1 MPEQR
6 PSRSAKAK
14 ANAKLTR
21 RTTRGSARD
30 ETNDD
35 ASEHENVEFDT
46 RKMHDGMRR
55 AFQKMADDYQSAVID
70 PASAI
75 HKDQLTALNRQMKK
89 SLHPA
94 VPKAHIVPDGWSRED
109 ENDVLDQWEAEK
121 DLWINIHDP
130 DRYLNLWKICLQFAK
145 CTPWDIVGFNTKL
158 SFELSGRAGSGEED
172 ENHTW
177 SAPFID
183 RLAWLIPHPAWAGA
197 ESSSR
202 PALLAT
208 AIQYAVILRTNDQRV
223 WRLSHLGDEF
233 LKTFAA
239 LCRDNCPCSIAGIHA
254 KVLARRREEGIK
266 TIPIISRVFQS
277 LEKVIQT
284 PTDSFVPADEELY
297 FVTTQDFT
305 NLIKALDQ
313 IVDPDTNI
321 RMFLP
326 VEFAYESAKS
336 ARGGRQP
343 PTREQLHEYHKLA
356 LIEEMRRKAKATR
369 LTRSIRDSDGGHDD
383 DAFAPESL
391 TVPERPTST
400 TSTTRRRRWSHVSAT
415 PSDEE
420 SPLAASSEAHGLES
434 EPRLTRTRPRSASIT
449 QFPGLGSGRDLLL
462 DSDDSSQSGG
472 DAPGPG
478 ERDDDS
484 VHGFSDNRS
493 GSDLDD
499 GSDGFG
505 DDFGHGSGSDL
516 DDDVD
521 NGSGHDGED
530 ALRPVLSD
538 ESGDLG
544 SGPDHD
550 GEDAP
555 GPDLG
560 GDAGSGPGQDGEGAP
575 EPVDDDAMSVD
586 SVDADHGLC
595 GTREEPASPRAG
607 TQKLVRWGR
616 RTQAYDVRWLE
627 RF

>member
-46 RKMHDGMRR
+46 RKMHDGLRR

-75 HKDQLTALNRQMKK
+75 HKEQLTALNRQMKK

-94 VPKAHIVPDGWSRED
+94 VPKAHIVPGAWSRED

-177 SAPFID
+177 SADFID
-183 RLAWLIPHPAWAGA
+183 RLAWLIPHSAWAQV
-197 ESSSR
+197 EDSSR
-202 PALLAT
+202 SALMAT
-208 AIQYAVILRTNDQRV
+208 AIQYAVILRTNDQRI
-223 WRLSHLGDEF
+223 WRLSHLRDEF
-233 LKTFAA
+233 FSTFDT
-239 LCRDNCPCSIAGIHA
+239 LCRENCPCPIADIHA
-254 KVLARRREEGIK
+254 DVLAHRRKEGIN

-277 LEKVIQT
+277 LEKVVRT
-284 PTDSFVPADEELY
+284 PDDSFVPKAEEPY
-297 FVTTQDFT
+297 FVTTQDLT
-305 NLIKALDQ
+305 NLIRALDQ
-313 IVDPDTNI
+313 TVDPVTKI

-326 VEFAYESAKS
+326 VEFVYESAKS

-343 PTREQLHEYHKLA
+343 PNMTQLAEYHKLA

-369 LTRSIRDSDGGHDD
+369 SAQSNLGSDDNHQDD
-383 DAFAPESL
+383 DDDDDDVNPLESL
-391 TVPERPTST
+391 TLPRRPTST
-400 TSTTRRRRWSHVSAT
+400 TSTTRRRRLSHVSAT
-415 PSDEE
+415 PSDER
-420 SPLAASSEAHGLES
+420 SRAAASPEARGS
-434 EPRLTRTRPRSASIT
+434 GRQPRLTLTRPLSAGIT
-449 QFPGLGSGRDLLL
+449 QSLGLGSGRGLLS

-472 DAPGPG
+472 GASEP
-478 ERDDDS
+478 ES
-484 VHGFSDNRS
+484 
-493 GSDLDD
+493 
-499 GSDGFG
+499 G
-505 DDFGHGSGSDL
+505 DDFGFDDGFDHGSESEMGG
-516 DDDVD
+516 
-521 NGSGHDGED
+521 GSG
-530 ALRPVLSD
+530 
-538 ESGDLG
+538 
-544 SGPDHD
+544 HD

-555 GPDLG
+555 GPDLDG
-560 GDAGSGPGQDGEGAP
+560 ESSDAGNNGEEAP
-575 EPVDDDAMSVD
+575 ETLDDDAMSID
-586 SVDADHGLC
+586 NVDADHDLFGA
-595 GTREEPASPRAG
+595 REEPAPPRPSTSAARH
-607 TQKLVRWGR
+607 VRSGR
-616 RTQAYDVRWLE
+616 MVQSHRANLR
-627 RF
+627 RMP

>member
-21 RTTRGSARD
+21 TTTRGSARD

-46 RKMHDGMRR
+46 RKMHDGLRR

-75 HKDQLTALNRQMKK
+75 HKDELTALNRQMKK

-121 DLWINIHDP
+121 DRWINIHDP

-183 RLAWLIPHPAWAGA
+183 RLAWLIPHPAWAGG

-202 PALLAT
+202 SSLLAT

-223 WRLSHLGDEF
+223 WRRNHLGDEF
-233 LKTFAA
+233 LMTFAA
-239 LCRDNCPCSIAGIHA
+239 LCRENCPCSIAGIHA
-254 KVLARRREEGIK
+254 KVLAHGTEEGIK

-284 PTDSFVPADEELY
+284 PTDSFVPADEEPY
-297 FVTTQDFT
+297 FVTTQDLT
-305 NLIKALDQ
+305 NLIRALDQ

-326 VEFAYESAKS
+326 VEFVYESAKS
-336 ARGGRQP
+336 AHGGRQP
-343 PTREQLHEYHKLA
+343 PTREQLDEYHKLA
-356 LIEEMRRKAKATR
+356 LIEEMRRNVKAKR
-369 LTRSIRDSDGGHDD
+369 LTQGISGSDD
-383 DAFAPESL
+383 DDDDDPFAPESSP
-391 TVPERPTST
+391 VPVRPTK
-400 TSTTRRRRWSHVSAT
+400 RRRLSHVPT
-415 PSDEE
+415 R
-420 SPLAASSEAHGLES
+420 SELS
-434 EPRLTRTRPRSASIT
+434 EPRPAPIRSPVATLT
-449 QFPGLGSGRDLLL
+449 
-462 DSDDSSQSGG
+462 QSPESNFGG
-472 DAPGPG
+472 D
-478 ERDDDS
+478 
-484 VHGFSDNRS
+484 
-493 GSDLDD
+493 L
-499 GSDGFG
+499 G
-505 DDFGHGSGSDL
+505 DDFGPN
-516 DDDVD
+516 DD
-521 NGSGHDGED
+521 HT
-530 ALRPVLSD
+530 
-538 ESGDLG
+538 
-544 SGPDHD
+544 
-550 GEDAP
+550 
-555 GPDLG
+555 
-560 GDAGSGPGQDGEGAP
+560 P
-575 EPVDDDAMSVD
+575 EPLGDDAMSLC
-586 SVDADHGLC
+586 SVEADYGL
-595 GTREEPASPRAG
+595 GETTEQPMAPHKIWNIYKQFR
-607 TQKLVRWGR
+607 QGR
-616 RTQAYDVRWLE
+616 REQAHTVHVSKLC
-627 RF
+627 